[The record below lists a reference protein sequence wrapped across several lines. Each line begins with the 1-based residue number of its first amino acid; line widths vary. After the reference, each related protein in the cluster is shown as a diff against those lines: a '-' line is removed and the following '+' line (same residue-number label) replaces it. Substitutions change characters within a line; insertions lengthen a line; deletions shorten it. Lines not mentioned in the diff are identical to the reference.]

1 MEDHLKKAGYKEG
14 QQLCAFKGKTCLTE
28 IEQKIVDKI
37 MFINAEISCQKESI
51 RLLQKKIKELEEKL
65 EEWQPFCPHPTQKIE
80 YGPQGDKVK
89 AEVERAYCC
98 TCSKDLMAEI
108 KAENN

>member
-1 MEDHLKKAGYKEG
+1 ME
-14 QQLCAFKGKTCLTE
+14 
-28 IEQKIVDKI
+28 
-37 MFINAEISCQKESI
+37 
-51 RLLQKKIKELEEKL
+51 ELEEKL